1 MPAPPECLSPPFG
14 IIGMFGRFGSLGR
27 FGFLGRFG
35 ILGRILLL
43 PEFAR
48 GTIGPEGV
56 CEVYEGRGVEEKCF
70 FAKRTHC
77 KTSDIQLSNCSIRRY
92 EICRRLG
99 IGFVIGFVMLKRLQ
113 KGNRSHSTNLL
124 VGGVSGAGGE
134 KNVQGW
140 RKWSTGLIG
149 LCSLG
154 GRQECL
160 LYLNACRY
168 LCTFTRMLQGE
179 AGEVKKV

>member
-1 MPAPPECLSPPFG
+1 MPAPPECLSLPFG

-27 FGFLGRFG
+27 FGRFG
-35 ILGRILLL
+35 RIMLL

-77 KTSDIQLSNCSIRRY
+77 KTSDIQLSNCIIRRY
-92 EICRRLG
+92 EICRRSEQWLRF
-99 IGFVIGFVMLKRLQ
+99 GFVWVCLAKKATGKPTEAI
-113 KGNRSHSTNLL
+113 NR
-124 VGGVSGAGGE
+124 GGAGGA
-134 KNVQGW
+134 GW
-140 RKWSTGLIG
+140 GREMEHRPTGLY
-149 LCSLG
+149 SLQ

-160 LYLNACRY
+160 PYLQA
-168 LCTFTRMLQGE
+168 RMPVATHFGIIGKIEPEDVYE
-179 AGEVKKV
+179 A